1 MGENYDFRFNPEPPS
16 GEQIKR
22 HKHFGALLQR
32 YYGERLSARQR
43 RARVLRLTY
52 AGAAVAAAL
61 AAVIILLGGLFSRTG
76 APTLSPEEYFAQ
88 GSFVQPPLE
97 KLGEPQYARLRVDVN
112 QGGVYEYPSGARLVI
127 PAAAFANQYGSL
139 IQGEVDIYF
148 REMYDFVDFFLAGIP
163 LPYDSA
169 GQRYQL
175 ESMGIIEIF
184 ALQDGQPVH
193 LAPGKTIDVTLVSE
207 INVPQMHLAEPPAFH
222 AYLLDTFARIW
233 AYQYPVQ
240 VEFADQDVLDRDD
253 PLFPAKQRLLKTL
266 DEIEART
273 MAERTAIE
281 ASVARPIEPLR
292 PQRADGQYPTLELN
306 LLDGN
311 LRVEDLENGEVFSEL
326 RKLQQMYDGIIWQ
339 VSPNSPA
346 IDERA
351 FGVNWESVRIR
362 QLNAREY
369 ELTLIHPQNQA
380 TLVVSP
386 VLMGRAYEQALARY
400 QTEFDRYQTALSQRD
415 LQLKNARERLTATAD
430 QQKAEAYR
438 AYEQELEAIQADG
451 LAFSSTSR
459 YSSKRKVLSRFQAN
473 GLGFW
478 NCARPAPLPPN
489 QIGQAAFK
497 DQNGNYYRNHT
508 AYMVDR
514 SRNTIFRFYA
524 DGQNPVY
531 YDSDSD
537 NLLWIVTDG
546 RKLAILTPESFRQS
560 KPRQGSYTFQLNL
573 LDKTFEGEDEL
584 RAALQF

>member
-22 HKHFGALLQR
+22 HKQFGALLQR
-32 YYGERLSARQR
+32 YYGERQSARLR
-43 RARVLRLTY
+43 RARVLRLSY
-52 AGAAVAAAL
+52 AGAAIAAAL
-61 AAVIILLGGLFSRTG
+61 AAVIILLGGLLSRAG
-76 APTLSPEEYFAQ
+76 APALSAEEYFAQ

-97 KLGEPQYARLRVDVN
+97 KLNEPQYARLRVDVH

-148 REMYDFVDFFLAGIP
+148 REMHDYVDFFLAGIP

-175 ESMGIIEIF
+175 ESAGIVEIF

-207 INVPQMHLAEPPAFH
+207 INVPQMHLAQPPAFH

-240 VEFADQDVLDRDD
+240 VEFADQDMLDRDD
-253 PLFPAKQRLLKTL
+253 PLFPAKQRLLKIL
-266 DEIEART
+266 DGLEARSLS
-273 MAERTAIE
+273 ERAVIE
-281 ASVARPIEPLR
+281 ASVPRPIEPLR

-400 QTEFDRYQTALSQRD
+400 QTEYDRYQAALSERD
-415 LQLKNARERLTATAD
+415 VQLKNARERLAATAE

-451 LAFSSTSR
+451 LDFSSASR
-459 YSSKRKVLSRFQAN
+459 YSAKRKVISRFQAN

-478 NCARPAPLPPN
+478 NCARPAPLPAN

-524 DGQNPVY
+524 DGQTPVY

-546 RKLAILTPESFRQS
+546 HKLAILTPESFRQS

-573 LDKTFEGEDEL
+573 LDKNFEGEDEL